1 MLSRKQDVAVL
12 ATLLYLCFT
21 AAVLSAQTAK
31 TQAPVVYED
40 QQDFRRLI
48 VNTGDTFSALL
59 QKIGL
64 SYKEIFTIS
73 SALKPYF
80 NANNVQPGQKIY
92 YRLSGKRY
100 PIIGELRVDLGK
112 KEARYIASER
122 VARMTGKAV
131 IKVFS
136 PKILTVGAMKKNRVA
151 QMNFVEDLFSWCIEH
166 DKGLQD
172 DDDVMV
178 YSEHFEDEYGQFVKG
193 GPLRYLAVRTG
204 GKTYEGYLF
213 EGNYFDSQGTPLKLA
228 LFDLPLDINI
238 SISSRFGWR
247 THPLTLRKD
256 FHPALD
262 LRAPIG
268 TPIYAAADGQVV
280 EASFDRWLGKHVIIK
295 HKGGFHSLY
304 AHMADYAE
312 GLKIGDQV
320 AQKQQIGIVGDT
332 GVTTG
337 PHLHFGILKKKDPVD
352 PRKYWTLAGVKPLTK
367 QQKEEFLLV
376 KASID
381 QEMLQQGISPG
392 RFVSVKPAPSPA
404 NTPAVEQKDQKE
416 EKQIIADQKKEIAE
430 QKAETVQASKKEA
443 DNTSEIEVKEKKDDK
458 ENNKEAVENSQE
470 GAILDQIS

>member
-1 MLSRKQDVAVL
+1 MFSRKRDAAIL
-12 ATLLYLCFT
+12 AGLLHLFC
-21 AAVLSAQTAK
+21 AAGVLSAQTAK

-40 QQDFRRLI
+40 QNDFRRLI
-48 VNTGDTFSALL
+48 VNSGDTFSVLL
-59 QKIGL
+59 QRIGL
-64 SYKEIFTIS
+64 SYKEIFAIS
-73 SALKPYF
+73 SALSPYF
-80 NANNVQPGQKIY
+80 NADNVQPGQKIY
-92 YRLSGKRY
+92 YRLSGKKY
-100 PIIGELRVDLGK
+100 PVVSELRVDLGK

-122 VARMTGKAV
+122 VARLTGKTV

-151 QMNFVEDLFSWCIEH
+151 QIKFVEDLFSWRIEH

-172 DDDVMV
+172 NDDVMV

-204 GKTYEGYLF
+204 GKVYEGYLF
-213 EGNYFDSQGTPLKLA
+213 EGNYFDSEGTPLKLA
-228 LFDLPLDINI
+228 LFDLPLEINI

-262 LRAPIG
+262 LRAPLG

-280 EASFDRWLGKHVIIK
+280 EAGFDRWLGKHVVIK

-312 GLKIGDQV
+312 GLQVGDQV
-320 AQKQQIGIVGDT
+320 SQKQQIGIVGDT

-337 PHLHFGILKKKDPVD
+337 PHLHFGILKQKDPVD
-352 PRKYWTLAGVKPLTK
+352 PRKYWSLAGVKPLPK
-367 QQKEEFLLV
+367 QKKDEFLLV

-381 QEMLQQGISPG
+381 QEMLEQGISAG
-392 RFVSVKPAPSPA
+392 RFVAAKSVPVPVA
-404 NTPAVEQKDQKE
+404 ELQKDE
-416 EKQIIADQKKEIAE
+416 EKEKSALE
-430 QKAETVQASKKEA
+430 KKEA
-443 DNTSEIEVKEKKDDK
+443 AAEEPQASTDTAKPVEAAVKNKKEDK
-458 ENNKEAVENSQE
+458 KNNAETATEETAESPQE
-470 GAILDQIS
+470 GAILEQLS